1 MSNFHPDIG
10 LLIFVTSNRIFRK
23 MEKKLQKAFFF
34 GKENHRPYEN
44 IFFSFIVT
52 SKYLVKHVF
61 LIHSHISNLDPKL
74 RLYLIHVEG
83 IDQSR
88 A

>member
-1 MSNFHPDIG
+1 MSMGYLFL
-10 LLIFVTSNRIFRK
+10 LLILIEPLEK
-23 MEKKLQKAFFF
+23 WKKKLQKSFCS
-34 GKENHRPYEN
+34 GKENHWPYEN
-44 IFFSFIVT
+44 ISFIVT
-52 SKYLVKHVF
+52 SKYFVKHVF

-83 IDQSR
+83 IDQSH